1 MPSVQRAHMDF
12 KEKNIRI
19 LAISIDAGGANDV
32 KPFLAEHNYT
42 MPVLLD
48 TKMEVFAKYGLFG
61 TPGTFI
67 ANRQGILVAKGF
79 GPVDFDR
86 PEFRKY
92 VLAVADGSN
101 RE

>member
-1 MPSVQRAHMDF
+1 MPSVQRAYRDF
-12 KEKNIRI
+12 QKQRVRI
-19 LAISIDAGGANDV
+19 VAISIDAGGAKDV
-32 KPFLAEHNYT
+32 KPFLAEHHYT

-48 TKMEVFAKYGLFG
+48 SKMEVFLKYGLRG

-67 ANRQGILVAKGF
+67 ADRQGTLLASSF

-92 VLAVADGSN
+92 ILALAK
-101 RE
+101 